1 MTTRWRYLTLR
12 CCFCENPLW
21 QWSQT
26 KGRSPVWI
34 LLCDCK
40 FVVSANRA
48 PHRSHTNGRSPVCV
62 LSCRVFCPFSRN
74 LNFPDDKKSTQSCW
88 AAKDGRT
95 ADHPVHENLIQLTVW
110 YRRCIDRA
118 FLLCEFFYELLN
130 FQIVKMIY
138 CIRHMYRVS
147 RRYEF
152 DNGVKDLFDG
162 QIHGRRLDILA
173 HLTLN

>member
-1 MTTRWRYLTLR
+1 MAATAQKVISVKMIKNGQNGRIAWKLSKMATRWRNHTLR

-62 LSCRVFCPFSRN
+62 RSCRVFCPFSRN
-74 LNFPDDKKSTQSCW
+74 LNFPVKKNQNFRKYI
-88 AAKDGRT
+88 AAKLLGDPGPVGRSNG
-95 ADHPVHENLIQLTVW
+95 HPSRPWKRESTYRLVQNVHW
-110 YRRCIDRA
+110 
-118 FLLCEFFYELLN
+118 
-130 FQIVKMIY
+130 
-138 CIRHMYRVS
+138 
-147 RRYEF
+147 
-152 DNGVKDLFDG
+152 
-162 QIHGRRLDILA
+162 
-173 HLTLN
+173 